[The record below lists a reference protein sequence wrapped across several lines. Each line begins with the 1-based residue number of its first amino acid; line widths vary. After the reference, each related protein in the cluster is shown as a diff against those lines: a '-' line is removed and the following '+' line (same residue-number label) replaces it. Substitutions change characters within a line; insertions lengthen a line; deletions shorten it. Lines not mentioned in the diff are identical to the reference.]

1 MDAAQ
6 WQEAVDFATARIGQ
20 GYDWRNVFRFLT
32 RIPGRE
38 NQRWFCSELVFKA
51 IEVLQIPTGLDI
63 EALRAQLERLADDRI
78 VDLILISG

>member
-1 MDAAQ
+1 MSSD
-6 WQEAVDFATARIGQ
+6 I
-20 GYDWRNVFRFLT
+20 L
-32 RIPGRE
+32 
-38 NQRWFCSELVFKA
+38 FKA